1 MYREIKEKKEIKDVD
16 PEVIAW
22 EREDKGYLE
31 TPLMHSFPQPGD
43 NIKEKRLFVVKDYEK
58 ALFYNKGEL
67 VGILGGGKYKIE
79 KKARMK
85 GTEIVY
91 IDVSLLDV
99 PWGIPQ
105 AKGIPTKDG
114 YIVGLYGDLKL
125 KINDVKIFF
134 NDVVAGTKIWTVQD
148 LKDWIISLLIT
159 SLRDI
164 FKNYNAKNIILEDR
178 EDIIQRVRAK
188 IIEEFIKYGFVLET
202 FNVIGIKTPKDVEK
216 LFEEEKEKKQYLT
229 NQKNNLQKR
238 IKELR
243 DKLNEQQNLLL
254 DDKITQEIY
263 EKKKRQ
269 IQSFIDEV
277 ELELRK
283 VENML
288 EGFST
293 DESSVSNKSNN
304 ISTEYKVCKYC
315 GKEID
320 KDSKICSHC
329 GKELEN

>member
-1 MYREIKEKKEIKDVD
+1 MYREIKEKEIKDVD
-16 PEVIAW
+16 PEVIVW
-22 EREDKGYLE
+22 DREDKGYLE
-31 TPLMHSFPQPGD
+31 TPVMYSFPQPGEI
-43 NIKEKRLFVVKDYEK
+43 IKEKKFFVVKDYEK

-67 VGILGGGKYKIE
+67 VSILGGGLYKIE

-91 IDVSLLDV
+91 IDVSLLEV

-114 YIVGLYGDLKL
+114 FIVGLYGDLKL

-134 NDVVAGTKIWTVQD
+134 NDIVAGTKIWTVQD
-148 LKDWIISLLIT
+148 LKDWIISLLLT

-178 EDIIQRVRAK
+178 EDVIQRVRAK
-188 IIEEFIKYGFVLET
+188 IIEEFIKYGLALET

-229 NQKNNLQKR
+229 NQKNNLQQR

-263 EKKKRQ
+263 EKKKQQ
-269 IQSFIDEV
+269 IQSFIDEAEV
-277 ELELRK
+277 ELRK
-283 VENML
+283 FKEML
-288 EGFST
+288 EELST
-293 DESSVSNKSNN
+293 DESNVSSSPNDFSTKSN
-304 ISTEYKVCKYC
+304 VCNYC
-315 GKEID
+315 GKEIN
-320 KDSKICSHC
+320 KKSTICSYC
-329 GKELEN
+329 GQELN